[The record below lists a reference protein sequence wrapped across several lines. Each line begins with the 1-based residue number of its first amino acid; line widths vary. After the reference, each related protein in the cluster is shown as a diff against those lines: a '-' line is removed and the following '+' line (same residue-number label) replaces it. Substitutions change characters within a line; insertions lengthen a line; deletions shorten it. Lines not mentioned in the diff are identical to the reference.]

1 MTVDNSSDLTGFA
14 RYLAVTTAATT
25 TAIVGLTRNRPA
37 TTAATLEES
46 LAALGWTIVGV
57 LGAWIAVTSVAYL
70 TATALRVD
78 WAEQL
83 LRPVTAQFVRRIA
96 IGITS
101 TALSLPTP
109 ALATSNPQ
117 PVVEVHTPPVPGLS
131 MDSTPTPI
139 LEPLPVTETSPTPMS
154 SNTESIDQWPVSN
167 ADTAEEETGSYV
179 EPLTWLVRNGDHLW
193 SIAGTHLEVVLGTPP
208 SLEQHDR
215 YWRLLVTQATPHL
228 TSGDPDLIYPGEHI
242 HLPPLLDAD
251 IQP

>member
-1 MTVDNSSDLTGFA
+1 MTANNSPDLAGFA
-14 RYLAVTTAATT
+14 RYLAVTTAATI
-25 TAIVGLTRNRPA
+25 TAIVGLTRSRPA

-78 WAEQL
+78 WAEHL
-83 LRPVTAQFVRRIA
+83 LRPITAPFIRRIA
-96 IGITS
+96 IAITS

-117 PVVEVHTPPVPGLS
+117 PAVEVHTPPVPGLS
-131 MDSTPTPI
+131 MDSTPTPV
-139 LEPLPVTETSPTPMS
+139 LEPLPIIETSSGSTPT
-154 SNTESIDQWPVSN
+154 NEHTDLTGVST
-167 ADTAEEETGSYV
+167 ADTASRTGSYV
-179 EPLTWLVRNGDHLW
+179 EPLTWLVRSGDHLW
-193 SIAGTHLEVVLGTPP
+193 SIAGTHLKIVLRTPP

-215 YWRLLVTQATPHL
+215 YWRLLVERATPHL

-242 HLPPLLDAD
+242 NLPPLLDAD
-251 IQP
+251 IKP